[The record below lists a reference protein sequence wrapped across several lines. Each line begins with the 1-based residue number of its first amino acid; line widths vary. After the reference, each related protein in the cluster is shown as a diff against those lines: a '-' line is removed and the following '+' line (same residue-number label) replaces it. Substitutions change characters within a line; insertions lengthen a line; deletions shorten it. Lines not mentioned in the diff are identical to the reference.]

1 MLNLKVPTILDIPQ
15 RLYDEYGVSSAFLE
29 NVMEKYTV
37 QSTGQGI
44 LEQQCGIENPIQLMV
59 AGTRHYS
66 WPKGGG

>member
-1 MLNLKVPTILDIPQ
+1 MLNLKVPTILEIPQ
-15 RLYDEYGVSSAFLE
+15 RLYNEYGISSKFLE
-29 NVMEKYTV
+29 NVMQKYSV

-44 LEQQCGIENPIQLMV
+44 LEQQYGVEQPIQLMV